1 MRLYFK
7 EGKDTEFWPGIK
19 SGAKTHTCR
28 KRAVKVG
35 AALTL
40 ICCGETVNV
49 TCTGVQR
56 FHTELAPYGPIVLID
71 GNIMPPQIVDDFCE
85 RSGFASR
92 DAMFDYYGEGFNG
105 FIIHWGNDFY
115 EGIH

>member
-7 EGKDTEFWPGIK
+7 EGKGTGFWPAVK

-28 KRAVKVG
+28 KK
-35 AALTL
+35 AARVSEPLTL
-40 ICCGETVNV
+40 ICGRDSVNA

-56 FHTELAPYGPIVLID
+56 FQTELAPYGPIVLID
-71 GNIMPPQIVDDFCE
+71 GAVMPQEAVAEFTK
-85 RSGFASR
+85 RSGFKDIA
-92 DAMFDYYGEGFNG
+92 AMFDYYGEDFNG
-105 FIIHWGNDFY
+105 YIIHWGNDFY

>member
-7 EGKDTEFWPGIK
+7 EGVGTAFWAGVK

-28 KRAVKVG
+28 KKAAKVG
-35 AALTL
+35 GPLTL
-40 ICCGETVNV
+40 ICGAERLAV
-49 TCTGVQR
+49 TCAGVQS
-56 FHTELAPYGPIVLID
+56 FAVEAAPYGPIVLID
-71 GNIMPPQIVDDFCE
+71 GNIMPPKVVDGFCA

-92 DAMFDYYGEGFNG
+92 DAMFDYYGEGFKG

>member
-7 EGKDTEFWPGIK
+7 DAKDTEFWPGVK
-19 SGAKTHTCR
+19 SGSKAHTCR

-40 ICCGETVNV
+40 ICGSETVNV

-56 FHTELAPYGPIVLID
+56 FQTELAPYGPIVLID
-71 GNIMPPQIVDDFCE
+71 GAVMPPEIVAEFAK
-85 RSGFASR
+85 RSGFKSIA
-92 DAMFDYYGEGFNG
+92 AMFDYYGEDFNG
-105 FIIHWGNDFY
+105 YIIHWGNNFY

>member
-7 EGKDTEFWPGIK
+7 EGKATEFWPGVK

-28 KRAVKVG
+28 NRAVKVG

-40 ICCGETVNV
+40 ICGGDAVNV

-56 FHTELAPYGPIVLID
+56 FQTELAPYGPIVLID
-71 GNIMPPQIVDDFCE
+71 GAVMPPEAVAEFTK
-85 RSGFASR
+85 RSGFKGVA
-92 DAMFDYYGEGFNG
+92 AMFDYYGEGFNG
-105 FIIHWGNDFY
+105 YIIHWGNDFY

>member
-1 MRLYFK
+1 MKLYFR
-7 EGKDTEFWPGIK
+7 EGMGTEFWPGVK
-19 SGAKTHTCR
+19 SGIKTHTCR
-28 KRAVKVG
+28 KRPAKIG

-40 ICCGETVNV
+40 ICGRDSVTV

-56 FHTELAPYGPIVLID
+56 FGTELAPYGPITLID
-71 GNIMPPQIVDDFCE
+71 GAVMPPEVVAGFTK
-85 RSGFASR
+85 RSGFKDIA
-92 DAMFDYYGEGFNG
+92 AMFDYYGEDFNG

>member
-7 EGKDTEFWPGIK
+7 EGKNTAFWAGVK
-19 SGAKTHTCR
+19 SGSKTHTCR

-40 ICCGETVNV
+40 ICGSETVNV

-56 FHTELAPYGPIVLID
+56 FHTELAPYGPVVLID
-71 GNIMPPQIVDDFCE
+71 GAVMLPQTVAEFAR
-85 RSGFASR
+85 RSGFGGVA
-92 DAMFDYYGEGFNG
+92 AIFDYYGEDFNG
-105 FIIHWGNDFY
+105 YIIHWGNDFY